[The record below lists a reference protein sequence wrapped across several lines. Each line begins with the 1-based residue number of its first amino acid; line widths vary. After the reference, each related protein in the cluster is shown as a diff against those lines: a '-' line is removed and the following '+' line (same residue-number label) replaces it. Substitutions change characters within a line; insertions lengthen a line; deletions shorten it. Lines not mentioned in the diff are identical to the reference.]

1 MNGLDDATIAEQAKY
16 CVNIAKSK
24 KKPNLFKSTLQCGEK
39 IFVCYNK
46 TIFIVLG
53 KHFNRLY
60 SQYHEKTGFK
70 RLVYNFSVIYE
81 TIDWSVDE
89 NLMKEKVIQD
99 KK

>member
-24 KKPNLFKSTLQCGEK
+24 KKPNLFKL
-39 IFVCYNK
+39 CYNK